1 MSLRVINWLGVV
13 VSSRPCKILELNKT
27 KQYCGNTLE
36 IEMVGSN
43 PALCPSFNLLNHNNT
58 ETMKWYQYL
67 ILLFLGIVIFIE
79 WYIITDLLNHM

>member
-1 MSLRVINWLGVV
+1 M
-13 VSSRPCKILELNKT
+13 
-27 KQYCGNTLE
+27 
-36 IEMVGSN
+36 
-43 PALCPSFNLLNHNNT
+43 